1 MRQYRTEDMDPVNVI
16 GAQIRDV
23 LEDLIEQGRSVWSDR
38 QATIPEAISFIT
50 EFHNRLEESLI
61 HAEAPPEVKRQI
73 IAAAFATATVAWS
86 RPINFLPRMPEW
98 LERKVIDQRIYKTAY
113 ELAYS
118 MLENFEP
125 SRK

>member
-1 MRQYRTEDMDPVNVI
+1 MRQYRTEEMDPVNAI

-23 LEDLIEQGRSVWSDR
+23 LEDLIEQGRNVWSDR
-38 QATIPEAISFIT
+38 KATLPEAISFLT

-61 HAEAPPEVKRQI
+61 DAQAPPEVNRQI

-86 RPINFLPRMPEW
+86 RPITFSPIMPQW

>member
-1 MRQYRTEDMDPVNVI
+1 MRQYRAEEMDPVNAI

-23 LEDLIEQGRSVWSDR
+23 LEDLIEQGRNVWSDR
-38 QATIPEAISFIT
+38 QATLPEAFSFLT

-61 HAEAPPEVKRQI
+61 YAEAPPEVNRQI
-73 IAAAFATATVAWS
+73 IAAAFATATVAWC